1 MDPPTHG
8 LLGAVIGQAFFG
20 RTLGRRALVWG
31 AVGGMLPDVDVVM
44 TAAGPMGDWLYHRGL
59 THALWVP
66 PVAGAILGTVL
77 ARRSRARA
85 PNDDTPAA
93 HWRWL
98 FVLTILSHPLLDLC
112 TTYGT
117 VLLAPFSSRRFAIDA
132 IAIIDPVYSALLAA
146 ALVLALGWGV
156 GARSAHVAAASAL
169 AFSTAYLVYGL
180 VLNHEAERLASAQL
194 VEEGI
199 RPERMNAYP
208 TLLQLYLR
216 RLVARDGDE
225 IRVGWISLWN
235 PRRVE
240 WASFRQAEGVLVDQ
254 ARQTREGRLF
264 EWFTAGQNAAA
275 VESSPRAAMVEI
287 DDLRFGFPSEPRH
300 GLWGIRVRFDAEG
313 HVVPPVERVDRPLPR
328 APKAL
333 LLQIWRDTFVR

>member
-8 LLGAVIGQAFFG
+8 LLGAVLGQALFG

-44 TAAGPMGDWLYHRGL
+44 TAAGPMGEWLYHRGL

-66 PVAGAILGTVL
+66 PVVGVILGTVI
-77 ARRSRARA
+77 ARRDERGHPDR
-85 PNDDTPAA
+85 PVPTAA
-93 HWRWL
+93 WCWL

-117 VLLAPFSSRRFAIDA
+117 VLLAPFSTRRFAIDA
-132 IAIIDPVYSALLAA
+132 IAIIDPIYTLALAA
-146 ALVLALGWGV
+146 ALVV
-156 GARSAHVAAASAL
+156 GLARSVASRSARAAAVSAL
-169 AFSTAYLVYGL
+169 VFTTAYLGYGL
-180 VLNHEAERLASAQL
+180 FLNREAERLARAQL
-194 VEEGI
+194 ADEGI

-240 WASFRQAEGVLVDQ
+240 WASFRQAEGVLVDE
-254 ARQTREGRLF
+254 ARETREGRLF

-275 VESSPRAAMVEI
+275 VESTPGAAVVEI

-300 GLWGIRVRFDAEG
+300 GLWGIRVRFDGEG
-313 HVVPPVERVDRPLPR
+313 RVVPPVERVDRPLPR
-328 APKAL
+328 TPKAL
-333 LLQIWRDTFVR
+333 LFQIWRDTFLR

>member
-8 LLGAVIGQAFFG
+8 LLGAAIGQAFFG

-44 TAAGPMGDWLYHRGL
+44 TAAGPMGEWLYHRGL

-66 PVAGAILGTVL
+66 PVAGTILGAAI
-77 ARRSRARA
+77 ARREHRRH
-85 PNDDTPAA
+85 PDGVPAA
-93 HWRWL
+93 TWCWL

-117 VLLAPFSSRRFAIDA
+117 VLLAPFSYRRFAIDA
-132 IAIIDPVYSALLAA
+132 IAIIDPVYSLALAI
-146 ALVLALGWGV
+146 ALVVGLARGV
-156 GARSAHVAAASAL
+156 GTRPARVAAASAL
-169 AFSTAYLVYGL
+169 ALSTAYLVYGL
-180 VLNHEAERLASAQL
+180 LLNHEAERLARAQL
-194 VEEGI
+194 AEDGL

-216 RLVARDGDE
+216 RLVARNGDE

-240 WASFRQAEGVLVDQ
+240 WTSFRQADGVLVDE

-275 VESSPRAAMVEI
+275 VDSRPGAAVVEI

-300 GLWGIRVRFDAEG
+300 GLWGIRVRFDGEG
-313 HVVPPVERVDRPLPR
+313 RVVPPVERVDRPLPR
-328 APKAL
+328 TPRAL
-333 LLQIWRDTFVR
+333 LLQIWRDTFLS